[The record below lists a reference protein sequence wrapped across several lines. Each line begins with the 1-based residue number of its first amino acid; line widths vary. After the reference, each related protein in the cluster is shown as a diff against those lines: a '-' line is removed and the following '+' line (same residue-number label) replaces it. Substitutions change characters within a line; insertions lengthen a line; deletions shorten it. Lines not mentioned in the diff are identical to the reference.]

1 MSTVALQIRNR
12 IQDGDSHSFTSL
24 QVVLEYIRLP
34 ERTRTLLV
42 HLLVQIEDSSTTPLT
57 TTKKGLPNVL
67 PIFHR
72 LVSTC
77 CYVAQAVRVN
87 SGITHLTNKTAMP
100 LHYVYPRCDEIVD
113 VFELSLV
120 VGCVAQCGV
129 QDEVSHDGCTFN
141 IEFNWCDDQ
150 CAD

>member
-12 IQDGDSHSFTSL
+12 IQDGDSHSLTSL
-24 QVVLEYIRLP
+24 QVVLEYIHLP
-34 ERTRTLLV
+34 QRTRTLLV
-42 HLLVQIEDSSTTPLT
+42 HFLKQIEGSSTIPLT
-57 TTKKGLPNVL
+57 TTEKGLLNVL

-87 SGITHLTNKTAMP
+87 SGITHLMDKAAML
-100 LHYVYPRCDEIVD
+100 LHHVYPRRDEIAD

-120 VGCVAQCGV
+120 VGCVAQFGV
-129 QDEVSHDGCTFN
+129 QDEVSHVGYTFN